1 MNASTELRVSY
12 DVGCIRSLKKL
23 PPKISNGFLE
33 MMARLMTDPTRAG
46 ANFETVQGARDK
58 GIKSIRIDQGYR
70 AIGYISGRDLLLL
83 HVNEHDKA
91 YRWAENRHVRV
102 DPNTNRIR
110 IVEEVQQETVE
121 VAPTQDVERLFSE
134 FSDQLLMDLG
144 IMPEELRL
152 VRSVTNE
159 ADLDGLV
166 DRVDTTSHEILLGLA
181 AGYAPAEVREVLA
194 ISTPAEDGKQSQEL
208 LFSEA
213 ITTNESRQT
222 IFTPESEREMR
233 RFLEGDM
240 EAWRV
245 FLHPDQR
252 RFAYR
257 DYNGPALVR
266 GGAGTGKTVVAMH
279 RAKYLA
285 DQIAA
290 DSKRDGQRVLVTTFT
305 TNLAKDIEH
314 NLRILCPEHL
324 EPHKS
329 RIEVINLDAW
339 VSDFLRRRRFAREV
353 VFFSNGTDKIS
364 EIWDEVL
371 EQHGCPEGLS
381 PAFIRAEWAQIVQS
395 KGVDSQRSYF
405 KIPRTGR
412 GTPLDRKKR
421 AALWTIF
428 EDYRARL
435 LDEGLAEPDD
445 AYREAI
451 TLLQNEAAALP
462 YSGVI
467 VDEAQDM
474 GEQAFR
480 LIRAIVPSR
489 PDGDK
494 NSIFIVGD
502 AHQRIYARKA
512 SMSACGIEVRGRSRK
527 LRLNYRTTDEIRRW
541 AVAVLEG
548 VPVDDLDEGL
558 DSLKGYTSL
567 FRGPE
572 PALVGYAN
580 PQKEMD
586 GLIAW
591 MKELQSVGLQD
602 ADIGVLV
609 RTRRQADQVMEA
621 IATAGLAGLL
631 LSNASADDRKAP
643 GLRVTTMHRS
653 KGLEF
658 AAVALPFL
666 SDGTFP
672 PKGMLKAAVDAAD
685 LREMVEREK
694 SLLHVAATR
703 AKKVLR
709 VSWSGSSTPLIS
721 DAQIR

>member
-33 MMARLMTDPTRAG
+33 MMARLMTDPARAG

-58 GIKSIRIDQGYR
+58 GIKSIRIDDGFR

-121 VAPTQDVERLFSE
+121 VAPAKGAEQLFGA
-134 FSDQLLMDLG
+134 FSDQLLTDLG
-144 IMPEELRL
+144 IMPEELPL
-152 VRSVTNE
+152 VRAVANE
-159 ADLDGLV
+159 AELDALV
-166 DRVDTTSHEILLGLA
+166 DRIDTTSHEILLGLA

-194 ISTPAEDGKQSQEL
+194 ISTPAEDGKQPPEL
-208 LFSEA
+208 PFSEA

-222 IFTPESEREMR
+222 IFTPETEREMR

-240 EAWRV
+240 KAWRV

-290 DSKRDGQRVLVTTFT
+290 DPKCDGQRVLVTTFT

-314 NLRILCPEHL
+314 NLRVLCPEHL
-324 EPHKS
+324 ETHKF

-339 VSDFLRRRRFAREV
+339 VSDFLRRRRFGREV

-381 PAFIRAEWAQIVQS
+381 SAFIRAEWAQIVQS
-395 KGVDSQRSYF
+395 KGVDTQKAYF
-405 KIPRTGR
+405 KVPRTGR

-421 AALWTIF
+421 AELWAIF

-451 TLLQNEAAALP
+451 TLLQSEAAGLP
-462 YSGVI
+462 YSAVI

-474 GEQAFR
+474 GEHALR
-480 LIRAIVPSR
+480 LSEAIICFQS
-489 PDGDK
+489 
-494 NSIFIVGD
+494 S
-502 AHQRIYARKA
+502 
-512 SMSACGIEVRGRSRK
+512 RSRTMSNATPPRN
-527 LRLNYRTTDEIRRW
+527 L
-541 AVAVLEG
+541 
-548 VPVDDLDEGL
+548 
-558 DSLKGYTSL
+558 S
-567 FRGPE
+567 
-572 PALVGYAN
+572 PALC
-580 PQKEMD
+580 Q
-586 GLIAW
+586 
-591 MKELQSVGLQD
+591 
-602 ADIGVLV
+602 
-609 RTRRQADQVMEA
+609 R
-621 IATAGLAGLL
+621 
-631 LSNASADDRKAP
+631 LS
-643 GLRVTTMHRS
+643 H
-653 KGLEF
+653 E
-658 AAVALPFL
+658 
-666 SDGTFP
+666 
-672 PKGMLKAAVDAAD
+672 MLKACQD
-685 LREMVEREK
+685 
-694 SLLHVAATR
+694 VAA
-703 AKKVLR
+703 LLDP
-709 VSWSGSSTPLIS
+709 S
-721 DAQIR
+721 IREIEELGDPADGLGR

>member
-70 AIGYISGRDLLLL
+70 AIGYMSGRDLLLL

-110 IVEEVQQETVE
+110 IVEEVQQETLE
-121 VAPTQDVERLFSE
+121 VTPAQDAGRLFSE
-134 FSDQLLMDLG
+134 FSDQLLTDLG
-144 IMPEELRL
+144 IMSEELQL
-152 VRSVTNE
+152 VRSVTDE

-166 DRVDTTSHEILLGLA
+166 DRIDTTSHEILLGLA
-181 AGYAPAEVREVLA
+181 AGYAPEEVREVLA
-194 ISTPAEDGKQSQEL
+194 ISTPVEDENQSKEL

-222 IFTPESEREMR
+222 IFTPETEKEMR

-252 RFAYR
+252 RIAYR

-290 DSKRDGQRVLVTTFT
+290 DSKREGQRVLVTTFT
-305 TNLAKDIEH
+305 TNLAKDIEQ

-324 EPHKS
+324 EAHKS

-339 VSDFLRRRRFAREV
+339 VGDFLRRRRFGREV
-353 VFFSNGTDKIS
+353 MFFSNGADKIS
-364 EIWDEVL
+364 QLWDEVL

-395 KGVDSQRSYF
+395 KGIDTHKAYLKV
-405 KIPRTGR
+405 PRTGR

-421 AALWTIF
+421 AALWKIF

-451 TLLQNEAAALP
+451 TLLQNEAASLP
-462 YSGVI
+462 YSSVI

-480 LIRAIVPSR
+480 LVRAIVPSR
-489 PDGDK
+489 PEGDK

-512 SMSACGIEVRGRSRK
+512 SMSACGIEVRGRSRR

-541 AVAVLEG
+541 AVSVLEG
-548 VPVDDLDEGL
+548 VAVDDLDEGL

-572 PALVGYAN
+572 PALIAYEN
-580 PQKEMD
+580 QQKEMD
-586 GLIAW
+586 GLITW
-591 MKELQSVGLQD
+591 LLDLKKVGLQD

-609 RTRRQADQVMEA
+609 RTRRQSSQVIEA
-621 IATAGLAGLL
+621 IIAAGLEAKL
-631 LSNASADDRKAP
+631 LSNAAADDRKAP

-658 AAVALPFL
+658 TAVALPFV
-666 SDGTFP
+666 SEDSFP
-672 PKGMLKAAVDAAD
+672 PKTMLKAAVDAAD
-685 LREMVEREK
+685 LREMTEREK

-703 AKKVLR
+703 AKKLLR
-709 VSWSGSSTPLIS
+709 VSWSGNPSSIL
-721 DAQIR
+721 

>member
-1 MNASTELRVSY
+1 MNASTELRISY

-33 MMARLMTDPTRAG
+33 MMARLMTDPARAG

-58 GIKSIRIDQGYR
+58 GIKSIRIDDGYR

-121 VAPTQDVERLFSE
+121 VAPAKGAEQLFGA
-134 FSDQLLMDLG
+134 FSDQLLTDLG
-144 IMPEELRL
+144 IMPEELPL
-152 VRSVTNE
+152 VRAVANE
-159 ADLDGLV
+159 AELDALV
-166 DRVDTTSHEILLGLA
+166 DQIDTTSHEILLGLA

-194 ISTPAEDGKQSQEL
+194 ISTPAEDGKQPPEL
-208 LFSEA
+208 PFSEA

-222 IFTPESEREMR
+222 IFTPETEREMR

-290 DSKRDGQRVLVTTFT
+290 DPKCDGQRVLVTTFT

-314 NLRILCPEHL
+314 NLRVLCPEHL
-324 EPHKS
+324 ETHKS

-339 VSDFLRRRRFAREV
+339 VSDFLRRRRFGREV

-381 PAFIRAEWAQIVQS
+381 SAFIRAEWAQIVQA
-395 KGVDSQRSYF
+395 KGVDTQKAYF
-405 KIPRTGR
+405 KVPRTGR

-421 AALWTIF
+421 AELWAIF

-445 AYREAI
+445 AYIEAI
-451 TLLQNEAAALP
+451 TLLQSEAAGLP
-462 YSGVI
+462 YSAVI

-480 LIRAIVPSR
+480 LIRAIVPPL

-512 SMSACGIEVRGRSRK
+512 SMSACGIDIRGRSRK

-541 AVAVLEG
+541 AVAILEG
-548 VPVDDLDEGL
+548 VAVDDLDDGL

-572 PALVGYAN
+572 PVLVGYAN
-580 PQKEMD
+580 PRKEMD
-586 GLIAW
+586 GLIDWIKDLQFA
-591 MKELQSVGLQD
+591 ELLD
-602 ADIGVLV
+602 ADMGVLV

-621 IATAGLAGLL
+621 ITGAGLTGLL
-631 LSNASADDRKAP
+631 LSNASADDRKVP
-643 GLRVTTMHRS
+643 GVRITTMHRS

-658 AAVALPFL
+658 AAVAIPFL
-666 SDGTFP
+666 ADGLFP
-672 PKGMLKAAVDAAD
+672 PKGMLQAAVDAAD

-709 VSWSGSSTPLIS
+709 ISWSGAPSSVVE
-721 DAQIR
+721 R